1 MGENT
6 FGKKG
11 KLCYLTSAWIWGK
24 EEKEFIFVNPL
35 AFLLLSVD
43 MTYNEKKY
51 NNEILKHLTALGPHH
66 ISTVIIYGSVFLGC
80 RNGSKEN
87 AHQSSQL
94 LH

>member
-1 MGENT
+1 MKVSEQEKALLKRRCKEESTESQGKGKWVKRKMGENT

-43 MTYNEKKY
+43 MTYNEKK
-51 NNEILKHLTALGPHH
+51 
-66 ISTVIIYGSVFLGC
+66 IIMKF
-80 RNGSKEN
+80 
-87 AHQSSQL
+87 
-94 LH
+94 